1 MTCEE
6 ALDRDSKPKVCKRWK
21 SVKGWWGLFVRRE
34 RMRSY
39 RLWEKNN
46 SMSPLQYSL
55 LDEKKSGFDLLIAT
69 DDSIMYCDRKAIEVP
84 PMRSLRQICGEGIG
98 SPKDKDTPG
107 PTKF

>member
-1 MTCEE
+1 VTCEE
-6 ALDRDSKPKVCKRWK
+6 AYDRDSKSKVCKRWK
-21 SVKGWWGLFVRRE
+21 SVKGWWDLFVRRE

-69 DDSIMYCDRKAIEVP
+69 DGSIMYCDRKAIVVP
-84 PMRSLRQICGEGIG
+84 PMRFYAMDLWDAIG